1 MIYSNPTPTNLSDQ
15 TLGDGFDVEGNDSMP
30 QSPRQVD
37 DQFVDDQFVDDQF
50 VDDQN
55 TTTQ

>member
-1 MIYSNPTPTNLSDQ
+1 MICSNPTPNNLSDQ
-15 TLGDGFDVEGNDSMP
+15 TPGDGFDVEGNDSMP

-37 DQFVDDQFVDDQF
+37 DQFVDDQFVDDQ
-50 VDDQN
+50 N